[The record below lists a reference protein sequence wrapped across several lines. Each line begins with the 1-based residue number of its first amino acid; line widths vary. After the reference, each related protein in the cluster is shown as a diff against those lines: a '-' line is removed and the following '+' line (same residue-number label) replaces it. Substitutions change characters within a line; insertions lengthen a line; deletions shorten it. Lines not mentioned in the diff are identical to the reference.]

1 MTVIIHGD
9 LELWLTGWL
18 RTQLAARP
26 EPVCQGVKVDNKEPQ
41 PGTAWPPKL
50 VVVRYDGSSVEEL
63 HVDSASVGVTVY
75 AGTKALPKDANDL
88 ARMVRALIRDS
99 ARVEAGNPVAAVT
112 ASNGPIPV
120 ADEGEKAVRYLVFE
134 LRVVGTALEG
144 T

>member
-1 MTVIIHGD
+1 MTAIIHED

-26 EPVCQGVKVDNKEPQ
+26 EPVCADVKVDNRVPA
-41 PGTAWPPKL
+41 GMLPPKL

-88 ARMVRALIRDS
+88 ARIVRALIGDS
-99 ARVEAGNPVAAVT
+99 ARVEPGNPVAAVT

-120 ADEGEKAVRYLVFE
+120 ADEGPRAVRYLTFE
-134 LRVVGTALEG
+134 LAVVGSAL
-144 T
+144 

>member
-1 MTVIIHGD
+1 MTAIIHAD

-18 RTQLAARP
+18 RAQLAARP
-26 EPVCQGVKVDNKEPQ
+26 EAVCQGVKVDNKVPA
-41 PGTAWPPKL
+41 GTRPSKL

-88 ARMVRALIRDS
+88 ARIVRALIGDS
-99 ARVEAGNPVAAVT
+99 ARVEPGNPVAAVT

-120 ADEGEKAVRYLVFE
+120 ADEGEKAVRYLTFE
-134 LRVVGTALEG
+134 LAVVGSAL
-144 T
+144 